1 MRYFSKVFSKRMIC
15 AQDTDGLFDQKFV
28 FNFGLGDPTCMKECP
43 GIVVPHGKRLF
54 GFWPIHLP
62 TVVEQRRPSGQGFIV
77 AVQINEAMGVF
88 GARMEG
94 DKMLITIHFPAA
106 FNHLGALGKSI
117 EIAFDCTKTEHIA
130 TPSNVGV
137 SAVFPLIIFMELG
150 KRFVLGQG
158 FPPGSGL
165 VKVEGVGVPG
175 FQGFGAV
182 LAGRASISIEE
193 GPQFGE
199 CLFELPGL
207 GKGAGVLGPDV
218 EGAGMLGAVKVTA
231 ARESITELFGGLGKV
246 AAVTKQGGIHALEI
260 HGIPMVG
267 AQNVQ
272 AGREQ
277 LSPLGQGLFIPL

>member
-15 AQDTDGLFDQKFV
+15 AQDTDGLFDQKIRIQLQLRRPYLHERVSRHSGSTRKASFRI
-28 FNFGLGDPTCMKECP
+28 LAHSPPDC
-43 GIVVPHGKRLF
+43 
-54 GFWPIHLP
+54 
-62 TVVEQRRPSGQGFIV
+62 VEQRRPSGQGFIV
-77 AVQINEAMGVF
+77 AVQINEAMSVF

-165 VKVEGVGVPG
+165 V
-175 FQGFGAV
+175 
-182 LAGRASISIEE
+182 R
-193 GPQFGE
+193 
-199 CLFELPGL
+199 
-207 GKGAGVLGPDV
+207 
-218 EGAGMLGAVKVTA
+218 
-231 ARESITELFGGLGKV
+231 
-246 AAVTKQGGIHALEI
+246 
-260 HGIPMVG
+260 
-267 AQNVQ
+267 
-272 AGREQ
+272 
-277 LSPLGQGLFIPL
+277 